1 MIEISKVL
9 KKNNLRTSSYIK
21 NGKATLLDTNIG
33 KVVARPKLNNDIYSY
48 LNSRSFNYYP
58 KIIVDDDRY
67 EFTEYIEE
75 IEMPEE
81 QKMADLI
88 KLAALLHNKTTYYE
102 EASEDVYKKI
112 YEDINNNIEYLY
124 SYYNDLITIIELKV
138 YMSPSEYLLA
148 RGISKVFSSLN
159 FCHNEIDK
167 WFNMVKDKKKI
178 RYVLLHNNLSL
189 DHFIRNN
196 DSYLINWDKSKIDI
210 PIFDLYKLYK
220 KSEIDYDF
228 ESLLKE
234 YEKCYPLLEEERK
247 LLFILISLP
256 DKLEFN
262 KSEYDMCNE
271 VDKML
276 DLLYKAENTISPYYF
291 KDTK

>member
-1 MIEISKVL
+1 MIEISKIL

-33 KVVARPKLNNDIYSY
+33 KIVVKPKSNSDIYNY

-58 KIIVDDDRY
+58 KTIVDDDRY

-75 IEMPEE
+75 IEMPDE
-81 QKMADLI
+81 QKMSDLI
-88 KLAALLHNKTTYYE
+88 KLVALLHNKTTYYE
-102 EASEDVYKKI
+102 EVSEDVYKKI

-124 SYYNDLITIIELKV
+124 SYYNDLITIIESKV

-148 RGISKVFSSLN
+148 RGISQVFSSLN
-159 FCHNEIDK
+159 FCHKEIDK

-196 DSYLINWDKSKIDI
+196 NSYLISWNKSKIDI
-210 PIFDLYKLYK
+210 PVFDLYKLYK
-220 KSEIDYDF
+220 KTEIDYNF

-234 YEKCYPLLEEERK
+234 YESSYPLLEEERK

-256 DKLEFN
+256 DKIEFN